1 MKKISQRDSNIE
13 LLRIIAMVMVLI
25 LHADFHALGAPDA
38 AEIVLKPMSSSL
50 KVLLEVMSIGAV
62 NIFVL
67 ISGWFTIKPSVKG
80 FSAFIFQWL
89 FFSIGTYVV
98 SLLWGFSEISIKG
111 FAKCFLLT
119 DAPTYW
125 FILSYICLYLFAPV
139 LNAFIKNSSKRELL
153 TVILSFF
160 IFQTIYAFISGGA
173 DFLGKGYLKGYS
185 ALSFMGLYL
194 LASYI
199 KKYVDLTKI
208 SRCFYLYSYLVLSL
222 ILSFIFTVCN
232 LVDMEPVTSR
242 LLCYSNPLVIM
253 SSLSLMLYFTQIS
266 FKSGFVN
273 SIARS
278 SFAVYL
284 LHCSP
289 FVYSCA
295 YLPSIAN
302 CSEKPLKI
310 ISVVVLWFVGAIFI
324 DKIRLM
330 VWNQISKYYMIPNR
344 CGLNAK
350 SL

>member
-1 MKKISQRDSNIE
+1 M
-13 LLRIIAMVMVLI
+13 LMVLI
-25 LHADFHALGAPDA
+25 LHADFHALGSPDP
-38 AEIVLKPMSSSL
+38 AEIVSKPISSSL
-50 KVLLEVMSIGAV
+50 KVLLEMMSIGAV

-80 FSAFIFQWL
+80 FSSFIFQWL

-98 SLLWGFSEISIKG
+98 SVLGGFSEISIKG
-111 FAKCFLLT
+111 FAKCFALT

-199 KKYVDLTKI
+199 KTYVNLTKTP
-208 SRCFYLYSYLVLSL
+208 RYFYLYTYLVLSL
-222 ILSFIFTVCN
+222 ILSFIFVVCN
-232 LVDMEPVTSR
+232 LTGMEPVTSR

-253 SSLSLMLYFTQIS
+253 SSLSLMLYLTQIS
-266 FKSGFVN
+266 FKSALVN
-273 SIARS
+273 SVARS

-289 FVYSCA
+289 FIYSCA
-295 YLPSIAN
+295 YLPSVAS
-302 CSEKPLKI
+302 CSENPLKI
-310 ISVVVLWFVGAIFI
+310 ISVVVLWFVGAILV
-324 DKIRLM
+324 DKVRLM
-330 VWNQISKYYMIPNR
+330 VWDHISENLK
-344 CGLNAK
+344 
-350 SL
+350 